1 MSTRIALEAHG
12 NGWYA
17 TSYFNSFSGYNCEL
31 TPEFYNKNM
40 PHYTADEYYSAY
52 FAAYAID
59 LSSVYENRLSDEE
72 ATRLYLLSFPGLTT
86 SLRI

>member
-1 MSTRIALEAHG
+1 
-12 NGWYA
+12 
-17 TSYFNSFSGYNCEL
+17 
-31 TPEFYNKNM
+31 M
-40 PHYTADEYYSAY
+40 PHYTTEEFYSAY
-52 FAAYAID
+52 YAAYAID